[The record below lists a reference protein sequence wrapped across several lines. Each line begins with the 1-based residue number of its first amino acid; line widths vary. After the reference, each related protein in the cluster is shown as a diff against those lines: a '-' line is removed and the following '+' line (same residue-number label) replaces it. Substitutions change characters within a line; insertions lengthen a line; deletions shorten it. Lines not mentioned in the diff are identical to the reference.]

1 MKQIILAAM
10 IMMAVTSCGNNS
22 NKDNSDTGDTTK
34 VTTLLPA
41 TDTIANPDTST
52 RQNRMTDTMQNRSS
66 KDSMMKKKDSANKKA
81 KK

>member
-1 MKQIILAAM
+1 MKQIILAAV
-10 IMMAVTSCGNNS
+10 IMMAVTSCGNSS
-22 NKDNSDTGDTTK
+22 NKDNSGTGDTTN
-34 VTTLLPA
+34 VTTLPPA
-41 TDTIANPDTST
+41 TDTIATPDTSS